1 MAQIPVSE
9 REFDRAWRK
18 HMQAVQGLPN
28 NSNVSHS
35 RNLLLF
41 YAAECLVKARLLR
54 YYRVDS
60 YEKLPPHAQ
69 IGHRI
74 NAGLDELRVG
84 VPKVPE
90 VVAKDRAG
98 TSIQHYQL
106 HQAWRYGK
114 TLDQAQQ
121 QQAVEVLRQ
130 IISKLGN
137 E

>member
-1 MAQIPVSE
+1 MIPVSE

-18 HMQAVQGLPN
+18 HMQAFRKLGN
-28 NSNVSHS
+28 DVSHS

-41 YAAECLVKARLLR
+41 YAVECLVKARLLR

-60 YEKLPPHAQ
+60 YQKLPEEAK

-74 NAGLDELRVG
+74 NAGLDQLRVNIG
-84 VPKVPE
+84 RVPDVS
-90 VVAKDRAG
+90 ARDSTR
-98 TSIQHYQL
+98 SHIQHDRL

-114 TLDQAQQ
+114 MLDECEQR
-121 QQAVEVLRQ
+121 AVDALQ
-130 IISKLGN
+130 HIIDRLEN